1 MFSNDQN
8 IETISQLVES
18 LKEYAGLQTEYIKL
32 SAVEKTVR
40 LLTALTMVA
49 VLSLLLVLTL
59 IFLSIAVGKALSLCV
74 PGWVAYL
81 IVTVVYLFLFLL
93 AIIFRKRWIERPLVR
108 FLAGLLMEK

>member
-1 MFSNDQN
+1 MFSSDQN

-40 LLTALTMVA
+40 LLTALAMLV

-59 IFLSIAVGKALSLCV
+59 IFLSIAIGKGLMQCM
-74 PGWVAYL
+74 PGWAAFL
-81 IVTVVYLFLFLL
+81 IVAVVYLFLFLL
-93 AIIFRKRWIERPLVR
+93 AIVFHKRCIERPLVR